1 MDSAEASGF
10 PGWPGSV
17 CSRSSGRYLSGLGAS
32 AVGLCA
38 AGWLVLTP
46 YAFGYWDHAHHGP
59 HDAALTDLATGGAL
73 AAVSLATMTC
83 WAAAWRRRLRADGVL
98 PATSR
103 RQARRQA
110 RALRQHAHGAAAGGI
125 PDPARVLADLRALL
139 TALTADPV
147 AEADGTSATAA
158 TARRRGGRRATGQA
172 FQARGPRRSP
182 GACPATASRCP
193 PGRAAAKP
201 VRKRPWPVRKL
212 VPGRCGGGRG
222 RARQASGARGPGV
235 DAGRSRTAPGGLRR
249 GGGSMVNRL
258 ALAGLVIIF
267 ATGSWLVAAPF
278 AVRYQPAGAPWTGA
292 ARIDVAVGAILAAA
306 GLGRLPGRAGRA
318 GQGTVRRGGPAGGV
332 RRVLTRPP
340 G

>member
-17 CSRSSGRYLSGLGAS
+17 CTRSSGRYLSGRYLSGRYLSGLGAS

-38 AGWLVLTP
+38 AGWLALTP

-98 PATSR
+98 PAMSR

-147 AEADGTSATAA
+147 AELDGTSAV
-158 TARRRGGRRATGQA
+158 
-172 FQARGPRRSP
+172 
-182 GACPATASRCP
+182 
-193 PGRAAAKP
+193 AAAAAAAGD
-201 VRKRPWPVRKL
+201 WPGI
-212 VPGRCGGGRG
+212 PG
-222 RARQASGARGPGV
+222 P
-235 DAGRSRTAPGGLRR
+235 RTAPESGRMPRDCQPVPAGP
-249 GGGSMVNRL
+249 GSSQAGAETALESM
-258 ALAGLVIIF
+258 LAGAELLLVGCGEEEE
-267 ATGSWLVAAPF
+267 AW
-278 AVRYQPAGAPWTGA
+278 
-292 ARIDVAVGAILAAA
+292 
-306 GLGRLPGRAGRA
+306 
-318 GQGTVRRGGPAGGV
+318 
-332 RRVLTRPP
+332 
-340 G
+340 